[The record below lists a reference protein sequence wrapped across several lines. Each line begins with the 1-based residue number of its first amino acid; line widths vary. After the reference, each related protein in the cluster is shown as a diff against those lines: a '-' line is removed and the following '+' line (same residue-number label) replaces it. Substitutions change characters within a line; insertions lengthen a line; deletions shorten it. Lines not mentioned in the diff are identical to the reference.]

1 MLIFV
6 VPSDMSIIDFKR
18 KCHGVIDIKRKCHGV
33 IDFKRKCNGVELY
46 CFVKG
51 EVRREGEHFRVT
63 RTPKASKEWQSIE
76 TEKVLTW
83 VIRRLGWRV
92 CMHN

>member
-63 RTPKASKEWQSIE
+63 PQPTRSQEWQRIE
-76 TEKVLTW
+76 TTQKVSA
-83 VIRRLGWRV
+83 
-92 CMHN
+92 